1 MKHIKPF
8 GVNEMRDPWDD
19 DPNAPWNQDN
29 PDPETDKEL
38 TPAEKGF
45 STLGFDHHYAVL
57 SKKGAKGELW
67 ILLLDAVDDLEEFM
81 AFIPYYRENDGW
93 GSTKE
98 YESADESSIED
109 FATCVY
115 RGDYKAHGL
124 TPSEAVCE
132 DPNASLSNYEDGP
145 AFLIKISGALAE
157 HLLEEFAKDYAKAKS
172 IDSKEGLKDMINAV
186 SKTYPEGR
194 LLPGETPQQAPGA

>member
-8 GVNEMRDPWDD
+8 GVNEMRDPWND
-19 DPNAPWNQDN
+19 DPHAPWNQDN
-29 PDPETDKEL
+29 PDLETDKEL

-57 SKKGAKGELW
+57 SKKGAKDELW
-67 ILLLDAVDDLEEFM
+67 LMLLDAVDDLEEFM
-81 AFIPYYRENDGW
+81 DFIPYYRDGS
-93 GSTKE
+93 GRDSDRE

-115 RGDYKAHGL
+115 RGDYKDHGL
-124 TPSEAVCE
+124 TTSEAVCE
-132 DPNASLSNYEDGP
+132 DPNRSLAAYEDGQE
-145 AFLIKISGALAE
+145 FLIKISGALAE
-157 HLLEEFAKDYAKAKS
+157 HLLDELAKDYAKAKS
-172 IDSKEGLKDMINAV
+172 IDSREGLKDMINAI

-194 LLPGETPQQAPGA
+194 LLPGEEPQQAP